1 MNFTEHKLYINSNWM
16 FTCNIFIFCVDL
28 NSKMAAT
35 TMGTNILKK
44 FFFVTNEVFKANLAG
59 KFDG

>member
-35 TMGTNILKK
+35 TMGTNI
-44 FFFVTNEVFKANLAG
+44 
-59 KFDG
+59 